1 MTVQNFRVLQR
12 DAALLPGVLFA
23 TGCEME
29 KIDFDDDEVEME
41 RGVGLKIA
49 GLLSQDEMPSHWLIA
64 YAKS

>member
-1 MTVQNFRVLQR
+1 
-12 DAALLPGVLFA
+12 
-23 TGCEME
+23 
-29 KIDFDDDEVEME
+29 ME